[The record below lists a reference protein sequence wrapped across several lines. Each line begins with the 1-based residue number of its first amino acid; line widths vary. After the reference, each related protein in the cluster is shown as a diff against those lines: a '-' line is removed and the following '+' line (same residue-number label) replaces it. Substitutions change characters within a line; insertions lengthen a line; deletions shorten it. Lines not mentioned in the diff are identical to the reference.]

1 MSNNKKNTT
10 SSINQ
15 KKQGTG
21 AAKTVKR
28 KSIHSI
34 RLKLVA
40 SFLLLI
46 IPIIILG
53 TESHRLASEKIEGIT
68 QDSTIQTMEQTE
80 RYLDLLFSQVENT
93 ALQIFANPTVQDYYS
108 LTGDRITA
116 YEGFKL
122 KQDAQS
128 ALNGIIHGTNLISA
142 ISLVTDDKTTISTTS
157 ILTDQIDWEELR
169 ETTWYKQAS
178 EARGQGIW
186 VDEHKEI
193 DTVSSQ
199 SMAKNYAFSFVRE
212 FKHIV
217 SGRNVGVMA
226 IDINRKAIEE
236 LLSGIHLG
244 ESGEIHLISP
254 DGYDLSIDQAKV
266 DSEEED
272 GQQVALTDTAFYQN
286 IRDQEEGDN
295 HLYADYNGSEHLVIY
310 NKVKDTGFI
319 LVGLIP
325 KAELLKETQQ
335 IQEYTL
341 FLVLIAG
348 ALALFLGLYTSTNMG
363 RTIGRL
369 VNAAGQAAKGDLTV
383 EPKSKRKDELG
394 WLTSSI
400 GAMIANT
407 RQLIEKAS
415 LISQKVSSTSS
426 TVAATSEEVSAS
438 SSEITRAIQEI
449 SQGAAEQ
456 AFEAEKGVT
465 TMEQLA
471 AQINLVLENTQ
482 VIGNVS
488 QDTMDLTHQG
498 LSSIKDLNEKALE
511 TTEITKNII
520 ESIDEL
526 DEHCRS
532 ISKITKVIDGIA
544 DQTNLLALNAAIE
557 AARAGEMGKGFA
569 VVANEVKK
577 LAEQSTKSTK
587 EIATLIKTTQEQ
599 TAVAVEYA
607 QSADSIVASQNEAV
621 NTAVSAFENISS
633 SMETLSQRINEI
645 LDRMVQMDTNK
656 NQAIE
661 SMQNISA
668 VSQEAAASVQ
678 EVTASTEEQLA
689 GIEELAAFA
698 QELNDVAAQLT
709 EAIDVFKV

>member
-1 MSNNKKNTT
+1 M
-10 SSINQ
+10 
-15 KKQGTG
+15 
-21 AAKTVKR
+21 
-28 KSIHSI
+28 
-34 RLKLVA
+34 
-40 SFLLLI
+40 
-46 IPIIILG
+46 
-53 TESHRLASEKIEGIT
+53 
-68 QDSTIQTMEQTE
+68 
-80 RYLDLLFSQVENT
+80 
-93 ALQIFANPTVQDYYS
+93 
-108 LTGDRITA
+108 
-116 YEGFKL
+116 
-122 KQDAQS
+122 
-128 ALNGIIHGTNLISA
+128 
-142 ISLVTDDKTTISTTS
+142 
-157 ILTDQIDWEELR
+157 
-169 ETTWYKQAS
+169 
-178 EARGQGIW
+178 
-186 VDEHKEI
+186 
-193 DTVSSQ
+193 
-199 SMAKNYAFSFVRE
+199 
-212 FKHIV
+212 
-217 SGRNVGVMA
+217 
-226 IDINRKAIEE
+226 
-236 LLSGIHLG
+236 
-244 ESGEIHLISP
+244 
-254 DGYDLSIDQAKV
+254 
-266 DSEEED
+266 
-272 GQQVALTDTAFYQN
+272 
-286 IRDQEEGDN
+286 
-295 HLYADYNGSEHLVIY
+295 
-310 NKVKDTGFI
+310 
-319 LVGLIP
+319 
-325 KAELLKETQQ
+325 
-335 IQEYTL
+335 
-341 FLVLIAG
+341 
-348 ALALFLGLYTSTNMG
+348 
-363 RTIGRL
+363 
-369 VNAAGQAAKGDLTV
+369 
-383 EPKSKRKDELG
+383 
-394 WLTSSI
+394 
-400 GAMIANT
+400 
-407 RQLIEKAS
+407 
-415 LISQKVSSTSS
+415 
-426 TVAATSEEVSAS
+426 AATSEEVSAS